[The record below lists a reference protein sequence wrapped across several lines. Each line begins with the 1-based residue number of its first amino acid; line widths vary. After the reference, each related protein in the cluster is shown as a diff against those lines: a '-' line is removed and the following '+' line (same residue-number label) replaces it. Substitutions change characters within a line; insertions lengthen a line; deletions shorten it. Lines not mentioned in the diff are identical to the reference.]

1 MHTTNIFHF
10 NSIYELITDVKSKH
24 KAARSPLLAFCDAM
38 MSSVKAAG
46 SKPNEALSMDC
57 MEAGL
62 KENRLDLAY
71 HWLAQER

>member
-1 MHTTNIFHF
+1 M
-10 NSIYELITDVKSKH
+10 
-24 KAARSPLLAFCDAM
+24 LAFCDAM

-57 MEAGL
+57 MDAGL

-71 HWLAQER
+71 HWLAQDRLAFSQSILIMTHNFFLK